1 MAGVGGVSVALLR
14 EMVANHLL
22 STFCTANIYM
32 PVQVLSINTF
42 SRLENSV
49 KKKKES
55 GPTCLIIVVPI
66 LFLYC
71 LHVGLWVIIKC
82 MTLQRHNC

>member
-49 KKKKES
+49 KKKKRKWPHMS
-55 GPTCLIIVVPI
+55 DHCCPHSISILPTCWPLG
-66 LFLYC
+66 YY
-71 LHVGLWVIIKC
+71 
-82 MTLQRHNC
+82 

>member
-1 MAGVGGVSVALLR
+1 MQKFHYLTLNCGTSSLTWRGVVVVVVSVPLLR

-22 STFCTANIYM
+22 STFRTANIYM

-49 KKKKES
+49 KKK
-55 GPTCLIIVVPI
+55 
-66 LFLYC
+66 
-71 LHVGLWVIIKC
+71 
-82 MTLQRHNC
+82 